1 MMTDPK
7 YWRALA
13 AEARLKAIQS
23 TDAQSKGAMLAMV
36 ESYRSLA
43 EHAERRLRERRRLQ
57 SRPIDVQD
65 QSALPVRPATAS
77 KSRS

>member
-13 AEARLKAIQS
+13 AGARLKAIQS
-23 TDAQSKGAMLAMV
+23 TDAQSKGAMLAMA

-43 EHAERRLRERRRLQ
+43 EHAERLRERRRLQ

-65 QSALPVRPATAS
+65 QSALPVRPASAS